1 MGDPSKTRRRHH
13 AERGRERYQTE
24 IRSGGSTSDVEED
37 NGHEDNNDN
46 GHNDSRR
53 HEYVYKYISKSKQ
66 NTNNRTKKRRRRRR
80 RDDDPPFFILFCQV
94 GAVLMML
101 CLASFHVCK
110 HVFSS
115 SLVGT
120 SGGGDDEYYYV
131 GDAADD
137 TVGALDQAGDGNAAN
152 ANANVDSNAGYAS
165 DSTYRHEQELKLK
178 ELLHSTNG
186 GNDNENDEKDE
197 TKPPKNI
204 DASATVIKKIP
215 EAKTDVPQNKTMSP
229 LPTFN
234 LSESAEWDA
243 FGILENVRKHNN
255 INNTNNKTNPNSEDG
270 QSFWKVAQS
279 MRTKFAELYGGENAA
294 RMLLDRGTTTF
305 PSAANSTEATETP
318 PSDVVATACRLH
330 HAKAENRAF
339 RMAFGGY
346 SVTTGR
352 GNKHKDSYP
361 FQLQE
366 LLEPIL
372 TAAGFA
378 LSSPLSVTNAAIGG
392 VPSFPYGW
400 CMTEFW
406 GGGNDA
412 KTGIPDVVSWDF
424 GMNEASGGPEGLEAY
439 IRHLL
444 STYSDSIPPKLIVKD
459 YFAANHRKEVL
470 AEYSSILKD
479 PVALHTDHAVE
490 PIFDATNVAASGI
503 GKNKNDDGDEDSRR
517 PPGFRKWRE
526 WGAPKG
532 APGQAV
538 HHPAVQEHK
547 LNGWILA
554 MHFVTA
560 LEYMI
565 VMEEEED
572 TNVESASSSSSFR
585 HWCPTTLLQRED
597 LPPPVS
603 RKIAN
608 DTNLPYDDIFFGHPV
623 GAEGGIKSHSQ
634 PWKMNPMRCRTT
646 FEPKLSG
653 DLSEIVVSGTMGEDL
668 DPTLPK
674 SQYYYNKGWTY
685 DLSEAE
691 KSAKRKLNLYPDGLG
706 FKDSKEA
713 YYGIYESPP
722 MSLLLPYESGTT
734 MAAASSSLSTSL
746 LPRAG
751 DIAEDWY
758 DSIVLCQVNNKNT
771 FDSAFADPN
780 SCSFGND
787 VGIKIGGV
795 SVPQNTTKMLTTIG
809 SVYLGKPICKH
820 VAIPPRARL
829 TSHNTLLQEGD
840 GGDRPSTGVMAGDG
854 NPKDS
859 RLLDTDQIGL
869 LVEVFVSNPHIV
881 RINQACSLSH
891 VVWEERLARPEPR
904 EDKTTQSA
912 VKKDHRL

>member
-1 MGDPSKTRRRHH
+1 MGDPSRTRRRHH
-13 AERGRERYQTE
+13 AERGRERNRTE

-37 NGHEDNNDN
+37 DGHENNN

-53 HEYVYKYISKSKQ
+53 HEYKSKQ
-66 NTNNRTKKRRRRRR
+66 NSNNRTKKRRRRRR
-80 RDDDPPFFILFCQV
+80 RDDGPPFFILFFQV

-101 CLASFHVCK
+101 CLASFHVYK
-110 HVFSS
+110 YVFSS

-120 SGGGDDEYYYV
+120 NGGGGGDDYYYV
-131 GDAADD
+131 GDTADD
-137 TVGALDQAGDGNAAN
+137 AVGALDQTGDGNAAN
-152 ANANVDSNAGYAS
+152 GNAGYAS

-178 ELLHSTNG
+178 KLLHSTN
-186 GNDNENDEKDE
+186 DDEKDE
-197 TKPPKNI
+197 AKPLKKI
-204 DASATVIKKIP
+204 DASAKDIKKIP
-215 EAKTDVPQNKTMSP
+215 EAKTEVPQNKTMPP

-243 FGILENVRKHNN
+243 FGIFDKVKKHNN
-255 INNTNNKTNPNSEDG
+255 NNNNSNNNNNNRNNPNSEDG

-279 MRTKFAELYGGENAA
+279 MRTKFTELYGGENAA

-305 PSAANSTEATETP
+305 PSAANGTEATESP

-330 HAKAENRAF
+330 HTKAENRAF

-378 LSSPLSVTNAAIGG
+378 VSSPLSVTNAAIGG

-412 KTGIPDVVSWDF
+412 KTDIPDVVSWDF

-444 STYSDSIPPKLIVKD
+444 STYSTSIPPKLIVKD
-459 YFAANHRKEVL
+459 YFIANHRKEVL

-479 PVALHTDHAVE
+479 PVVLHTDHAVE
-490 PIFDATNVAASGI
+490 PIFDATKITASGI
-503 GKNKNDDGDEDSRR
+503 GKSKNEDGDEDSRR

-560 LEYMI
+560 LEYM
-565 VMEEEED
+565 VLMEEEED
-572 TNVESASSSSSFR
+572 NNTESSSSSH
-585 HWCPTTLLQRED
+585 HWCPTTPLQRED

-603 RKIAN
+603 RKIVN
-608 DTNLPYDDIFFGHPV
+608 DTNLPYDGIFFGHPV
-623 GAEGGIKSHSQ
+623 GAENDIKSHSQ

-722 MSLLLPYESGTT
+722 MTLLLPYESDTT
-734 MAAASSSLSTSL
+734 MVAASSSLSSSL

-758 DSIVLCQVNNKNT
+758 ESIVLCQVNNKNT

-795 SVPQNTTKMLTTIG
+795 NVPQNTTKMLTTIG

-820 VAIPPRARL
+820 VVIPPRAQL

-859 RLLDTDQIGL
+859 RLLDVDQIGL

-881 RINQACSLSH
+881 HINQACSLSH
-891 VVWEERLARPEPR
+891 VVWEERLARPDPR
-904 EDKTTQSA
+904 EDKTTQAA
-912 VKKDHRL
+912 VKKDHGL